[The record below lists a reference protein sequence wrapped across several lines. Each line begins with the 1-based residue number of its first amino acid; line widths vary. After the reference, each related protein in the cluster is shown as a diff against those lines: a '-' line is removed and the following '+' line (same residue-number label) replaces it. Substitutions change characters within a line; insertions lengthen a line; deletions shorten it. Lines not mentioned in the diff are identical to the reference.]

1 MKPNEKIAKQ
11 FYLDPQDISYV
22 RGKGWQWLS
31 PSNQIVFLAS
41 SLHELQCSPDWA
53 RRCLHDVPMTIPQF
67 ARLVQEE
74 HPNLKTCYIAIIPNQ
89 ERYDLEVEVSLDSIG
104 GVYATD
110 CKCGKSKQEIAVVRV
125 WADRLDEEL
134 TKLGIKVYDNRGD
147 WEFSHK

>member
-1 MKPNEKIAKQ
+1 MKPNEKIAKR

-22 RGKGWQWLS
+22 RGKGWQWLR

-53 RRCLHDVPMTIPQF
+53 RRCLHDVPLTIPQF
-67 ARLVQEE
+67 ARKVQENY
-74 HPNLKTCYIAIIPNQ
+74 PNLKACYIAITPN
-89 ERYDLEVEVSLDSIG
+89 EGKYDLEVEVSPDIIG

-110 CKCGKSKQEIAVVRV
+110 CKHEVKEIAITAVRV

-134 TKLGIKVYDNRGD
+134 TKLGIKVYDNHGD